1 MSPKVIKI
9 SIQLFSAL
17 VILCQSVYAAD
28 EWLELP
34 NKAGGRIVLL
44 TGKCVMRGAETGRMV
59 IATTPSGANM
69 HGCWYMFAD
78 LIHVVWEDRSTSSF
92 SPDDFVYKKAK

>member
-28 EWLELP
+28 EWLEMP
-34 NKAGGRIVLL
+34 NKAGGRILL
-44 TGKCVMRGAETGRMV
+44 LSGKCTGRGSENGRMV
-59 IATTPSGANM
+59 ITTTPAGPNM
-69 HGCWYMFAD
+69 HGCWYVFAEM
-78 LIHVVWEDRSTSSF
+78 IHIVWDDRSTSSF